1 MAEAGVDKTDS
12 AQRGDII
19 PAVELSDRE
28 IRRLGGRRPTMYVAI
43 FVVWALTVW
52 WFSDPLAELVMAG
65 DSWWLSAMLL
75 YFVAFVAVAWLYGVY
90 NIAVVVFARTTARL
104 PDPDRPIGLETPA
117 VAVLYTTYN
126 DFSEAAARTCVELDY
141 PDYTVY
147 LLDDSTD
154 PAFQARV
161 DEFAADCGD
170 RVRVIRRP
178 DREGFKAGNL
188 NHALEMV
195 VDEPLFVVVD
205 ADERMPTDFLSVLVP
220 QMMGDESLGFIQANH
235 RCLSE
240 GGDLQADLAVGVDVH
255 WKWYQP
261 LRNRYGFVMFLGHG
275 AIIRRDA
282 WLAAG
287 GFPELVSEDLA
298 FAIVAREHGYVGA
311 FEKDVVC
318 WEEFPAT
325 VRDFRRRHVKWSRG
339 TAEFLHRY
347 AGKLIRS
354 RRISATEKADILFPT
369 VNLPLT
375 LFFFV
380 FMLVGG
386 LGIPLL
392 AGTRSTLTVDLGVI
406 ETGLPVFRLPEAFT
420 ALHRWDIYL
429 VTLITIVS
437 PLSSFILD
445 LWRQP
450 LRLARFLGQSTALY
464 ATLAPLTA
472 MAIIGYLF
480 TRRAQFIVTGDRG
493 AAASKETQPDETATR
508 RERLRHF
515 LSTTDPDSDGVRRS
529 ELWIAVVVIVGA
541 AMTYQI
547 ALVGIGVGYLLVSRM
562 HRSGWD
568 TWRNNP
574 ALYAPAAGIAGS
586 TVLGASSL
594 VGFQPAFFGLSMFH
608 F

>member
-1 MAEAGVDKTDS
+1 
-12 AQRGDII
+12 
-19 PAVELSDRE
+19 
-28 IRRLGGRRPTMYVAI
+28 MYLAT
-43 FVVWALTVW
+43 FVVWALVVW
-52 WFSDPLAELVMAG
+52 RFHEPLAELVSAG
-65 DSWWLSAMLL
+65 DSWWLSGMLL
-75 YFVAFVAVAWLYGVY
+75 YFVVFVSIAWLYGVY
-90 NIAVVVFARTTARL
+90 NIAVVVFARITARR
-104 PDPDRPIGLETPA
+104 PEPERPIGLESPP

-126 DFSEAAARTCVELDY
+126 DFSEAAALTCVELDY
-141 PDYTVY
+141 PAYTVY

-161 DEFAADCGD
+161 DEFALEHGE
-170 RVRVIRRP
+170 RVQVIRRP
-178 DREGFKAGNL
+178 DRVGFKAGNL

-195 VDEPLFVVVD
+195 VEEPLFVVVD
-205 ADERMPTDFLSVLVP
+205 ADERMPPDFLTVLVP
-220 QMMGDESLGFIQANH
+220 QMMGDDSLGFIQANH
-235 RCLSE
+235 RCLADGE
-240 GGDLQADLAVGVDVH
+240 DLQADLAVGVDVH

-275 AIIRRDA
+275 AVIRRDA
-282 WLAAG
+282 WLVAG

-298 FAIVAREHGYVGA
+298 FAIAAREHGYIGA
-311 FEKDVVC
+311 FEERVIC
-318 WEEFPAT
+318 WEEFPET

-339 TAEFLHRY
+339 TAEFLHRF
-347 AGKLIRS
+347 AGKLVRS
-354 RRISATEKADILFPT
+354 RRVSTTEKLDILFPT

-375 LFFFV
+375 LFFFL
-380 FMLVGG
+380 FMLIAG
-386 LGIPLL
+386 LAIPLL
-392 AGTRSTLTVDLGVI
+392 AGARSTLTVDLGVLDLGI
-406 ETGLPVFRLPEAFT
+406 PVFRLPEAFT

-429 VTLITIVS
+429 VTLVTIIS

-450 LRLARFLGQSTALY
+450 VRLARFLGQSTALY

-493 AAASKETQPDETATR
+493 AATSSAEDEGATR
-508 RERLRHF
+508 REKIRHF
-515 LSTTDPDSDGVRRS
+515 LSTTDPDSPAVRAC
-529 ELWIAVVVIVGA
+529 ELWIAVIVIVGA
-541 AMTYQI
+541 AITYQI

-568 TWRNNP
+568 RWRNNP
-574 ALYAPAAGIAGS
+574 ALYAPAMGIGGS

-594 VGFQPAFFGLSMFH
+594 VGLQPAFFGLSMFH